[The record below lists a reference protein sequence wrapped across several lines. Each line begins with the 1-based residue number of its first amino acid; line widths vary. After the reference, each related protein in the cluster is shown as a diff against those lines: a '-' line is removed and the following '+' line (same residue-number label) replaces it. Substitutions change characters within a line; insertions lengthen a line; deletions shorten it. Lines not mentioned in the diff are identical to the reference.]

1 MAFWQILSGHTT
13 SDGLSSHQCWILHH
27 ADRYRPDRLYALLY
41 AKGTDRL
48 YALPNAKGTDKLHA
62 NAKISAKQQ
71 MTTVKWTDS
80 LSGAFHALP
89 TFTPG

>member
-41 AKGTDRL
+41 AKGTD
-48 YALPNAKGTDKLHA
+48 KLHA

-71 MTTVKWTDS
+71 MTTVKWVDS